1 MTNAWFPFD
10 GPVLSPARF
19 RVQFGRLLLLL
30 LAAAA
35 PAAAEVTRFPIET
48 ISIQGTHFASVSV
61 MLAESHLVAGHSYTE
76 SELHDGVLRINRLP
90 FVLHTDVRLEKG
102 SARGAYVLVITVEET
117 KPLFISLGEIRREL
131 SAEVPVLDSRAELVG
146 FRKEIVR
153 STSDRGTLGGRIFV
167 GSKGLLTASITRQG
181 VDHYSLGYTQYNL
194 FGTNASVAVLAD
206 YVPRDYS
213 IPAQFGPS
221 PRVTAADQ
229 VDAQLIV
236 AVPLFGNNALRGGI
250 DHSPEVFHFGGAP
263 GVPLRS
269 TIVGN
274 DHLQLLWVYDSTTDP
289 IFPTNGTY
297 ADAGVD
303 VVSAPLSIKNGSAQF
318 NDYRVAHQTDF
329 EVRADRYYEFLPG
342 QSVQAGADVM
352 SHDGGTYREYVVRGG
367 YSASLLPRLRQLDGG
382 DLRFEAHLSRD
393 YLAFPNQR
401 TTSRGI
407 ADVGLAFR
415 NSWGLLRFD
424 FEYTG
429 WRQPK

>member
-1 MTNAWFPFD
+1 M
-10 GPVLSPARF
+10 
-19 RVQFGRLLLLL
+19 LLL
-30 LAAAA
+30 LAIAA
-35 PAAAEVTRFPIET
+35 PAAAEVARFPIET
-48 ISIQGTHFASVSV
+48 ISIRGTHFASVSV

-90 FVLHTDVRLEKG
+90 FVLHTDVHLEKG

-131 SAEVPVLDSRAELVG
+131 SADIPVLDSRAELVG
-146 FRKEIVR
+146 FRNEIVR
-153 STSDRGTLGGRIFV
+153 STADRGTLGGRIFV

-206 YVPRDYS
+206 YVPRNYS

-229 VDAQLIV
+229 VEAQLIV

-250 DHSPEVFHFGGAP
+250 DHAPEVFHFGGAP

-274 DHLQLLWVYDSTTDP
+274 DRFQLLWVYDSTTDP

-297 ADAGVD
+297 ADAGLD
-303 VVSAPLSIKNGSAQF
+303 VVSAPLSIKSGNSTQF
-318 NDYRVAHQTDF
+318 NDYRVAHQKDF
-329 EVRADRYYEFLPG
+329 EARVDRYYEFVPG
-342 QSVQAGADVM
+342 ESVQAGGDVL
-352 SHDGGTYREYVVRGG
+352 SHDGGTYREYIVRGG
-367 YSASLLPRLRQLDGG
+367 YSVNLMPRSRQLQSG

-393 YLAFPNQR
+393 YLAFPNQT

-407 ADVGLAFR
+407 ADAGFAFR

-429 WRQPK
+429 WRRPK

>member
-1 MTNAWFPFD
+1 
-10 GPVLSPARF
+10 
-19 RVQFGRLLLLL
+19 
-30 LAAAA
+30 
-35 PAAAEVTRFPIET
+35 
-48 ISIQGTHFASVSV
+48 
-61 MLAESHLVAGHSYTE
+61 MLAESHLVAGRSYTE
-76 SELHDGVLRINRLP
+76 TELHDGVLRINRLP

-117 KPLFISLGEIRREL
+117 KPLFVSLGEIRRLL
-131 SAEVPVLDSRAELVG
+131 SANTPVLGLNGVPVAFRNELI
-146 FRKEIVR
+146 R
-153 STSDRGTLGGRIFV
+153 TTANRGTVGGRIFV
-167 GSKGLLTASITRQG
+167 GGKGLLTASVTRQG
-181 VDHYSLGYTQYNL
+181 VDHFSLGYTQYNL

-221 PRVTAADQ
+221 PHVTTIDQ

-250 DHSPEVFHFGGAP
+250 DHSPVVFHFGGSP

-274 DHLQLLWVYDSTTDP
+274 DRLQLLWVYDSTTDP

-297 ADAGVD
+297 VDAGAD
-303 VVSAPLSIKNGSAQF
+303 IVSAPVSIKSGNSSQF

-329 EVRADRYYEFLPG
+329 EIKADRYYEFVPG
-342 QSVQAGADVM
+342 QSVQAGGDVL
-352 SHDGGTYREYVVRGG
+352 SHDGSTYREYVIRGG
-367 YSASLLPRLRQLDGG
+367 YSASLLPRWKQFNGSE
-382 DLRFEAHLSRD
+382 LRFEAHISRD
-393 YLAFPNQR
+393 YLAFPHQT

-407 ADVGLAFR
+407 ADAGVAFR